1 MPIYSENPFTTTFKA
16 KKAKKKVEEAT
27 GKKGRE
33 LAKKVAKVG
42 KPKKNVEVGSKLV
55 RYYGGGKE
63 WEKEYKG
70 QIASAHKLLQ
80 KYDFSDI
87 VNALKSTDG
96 IKIYSLRAPH
106 LSDIIDKTV
115 SIRQNQP
122 AMKTKNIERN
132 LLNKGITKSNK
143 NTILDKLKE
152 LDNGITG

>member
-1 MPIYSENPFTTTFKA
+1 MKYPSKYSNGKEVTAAQYIVEMICERIA
-16 KKAKKKVEEAT
+16 KRNKKDLHYRFWV
-27 GKKGRE
+27 
-33 LAKKVAKVG
+33 
-42 KPKKNVEVGSKLV
+42 S
-55 RYYGGGKE
+55 KE

-143 NTILDKLKE
+143 NTVLDKLKE

>member
-1 MPIYSENPFTTTFKA
+1 MKYPSKYSNGKEVTAAQYIVEMICERIA
-16 KKAKKKVEEAT
+16 KRNKKDLHY
-27 GKKGRE
+27 RFWM
-33 LAKKVAKVG
+33 
-42 KPKKNVEVGSKLV
+42 S
-55 RYYGGGKE
+55 KE

>member
-1 MPIYSENPFTTTFKA
+1 MKYPSKYSNGKEVTAAQYIVEMICERIA
-16 KKAKKKVEEAT
+16 KRNKKDLHY
-27 GKKGRE
+27 RFWI
-33 LAKKVAKVG
+33 
-42 KPKKNVEVGSKLV
+42 S
-55 RYYGGGKE
+55 KE

-106 LSDIIDKTV
+106 LSDIIDKTI

>member
-1 MPIYSENPFTTTFKA
+1 MKYPSKYSNGKEVTAAQYIVEMICERIA
-16 KKAKKKVEEAT
+16 KRNKKDLHY
-27 GKKGRE
+27 RFWM
-33 LAKKVAKVG
+33 
-42 KPKKNVEVGSKLV
+42 S
-55 RYYGGGKE
+55 KE

-122 AMKTKNIERN
+122 AMKTQNIERN

>member
-1 MPIYSENPFTTTFKA
+1 MKYPSKYSNGKEVTAAQYIVEMICERIA
-16 KKAKKKVEEAT
+16 KRNKKDLHY
-27 GKKGRE
+27 RFWM
-33 LAKKVAKVG
+33 
-42 KPKKNVEVGSKLV
+42 S
-55 RYYGGGKE
+55 KE

-122 AMKTKNIERN
+122 AIKTKNIERN